1 MRRSRRRRAVHVP
14 ARRARRFHPRGALSA
29 CFKPMCVASSTR
41 GGPLVL
47 RASTKRSECYN
58 GAQLASYAAVAR
70 LVRRDYI
77 FRGRVQLHT
86 SLKLVLWPA
95 RFYALTP
102 CQLPDYWCQK
112 VATKAFVRHGQRQ
125 EAPDERCGSQRI
137 QPVARFLSP
146 SSPLSRRRRAR
157 RPQKAGARPPPRRA
171 RPSSSTGSTRR
182 RGAGA
187 RRT

>member
-1 MRRSRRRRAVHVP
+1 MFAAASCCTCSRAY
-14 ARRARRFHPRGALSA
+14 ARRFHSRALSA
-29 CFKPMCVASSTR
+29 SLEPMCAASSTR

-102 CQLPDYWCQK
+102 CQLPDYWCQE
-112 VATKAFVRHGQRQ
+112 VATKPFVRHGQRQ
-125 EAPDERCGSQRI
+125 EAPDERYGSQRI
-137 QPVARFLSP
+137 QPVARFLD
-146 SSPLSRRRRAR
+146 SSGPNAGRQ
-157 RPQKAGARPPPRRA
+157 PPPEGQKAGARPPPRRA
-171 RPSSSTGSTRR
+171 RPSSSTGSKRR